1 MQKGSA
7 VLGVVGCVNLPFS
20 PNEVLP
26 APSAK
31 SGCLA
36 VAIREHGSTLY
47 DLFSD
52 AHRSLVLTQPHHFT
66 YTAAV
71 SRQRINHS
79 ETFAR
84 LCEAMHLSLPVL
96 EVDSMCKYVMVAMGC
111 AEMYFRENVDPSY
124 RVTPLDGDD
133 D

>member
-1 MQKGSA
+1 M
-7 VLGVVGCVNLPFS
+7 NMPFS
-20 PNEVLP
+20 SNEVLP
-26 APSAK
+26 APSTE

-36 VAIREHGSTLY
+36 VAIRERGSTLY

-79 ETFAR
+79 GTFKQ

-111 AEMYFRENVDPSY
+111 AEMYFRENVDPCY
-124 RVTPLDGDD
+124 RVSVFVFDD

>member
-1 MQKGSA
+1 MQKGTA

-20 PNEVLP
+20 ANEVLP
-26 APSAK
+26 APSAE

-36 VAIREHGSTLY
+36 VAIRERGSTLY
-47 DLFSD
+47 DLFSN
-52 AHRSLVLTQPHHFT
+52 AHRSLALTPPHHFT
-66 YTAAV
+66 YAAAV

-79 ETFAR
+79 GTFKR
-84 LCEAMHLSLPVL
+84 LREAMHLSLPVL

-111 AEMYFRENVDPSY
+111 VEMYFRENVDPCY
-124 RVTPLDGDD
+124 RVDVLDGDD